1 MMVLHLFIWGSHVI
15 PIKPKS
21 LQYHSKDV
29 FYIFDG
35 DIHVNWAAYND
46 LFPID
51 QVVTQISNCIIYI
64 Y

>member
-51 QVVTQISNCIIYI
+51 QVVT
-64 Y
+64 